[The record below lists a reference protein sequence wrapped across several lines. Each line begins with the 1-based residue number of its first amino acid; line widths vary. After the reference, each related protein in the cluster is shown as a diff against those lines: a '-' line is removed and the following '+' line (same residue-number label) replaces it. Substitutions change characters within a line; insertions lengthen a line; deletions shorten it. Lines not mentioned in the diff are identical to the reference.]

1 MADSDSANSTKDVN
15 RERRFIIVCVCLFVC
30 LFVYAGVSPANVKIL
45 NCQIN
50 L

>member
-1 MADSDSANSTKDVN
+1 MAESDSANSTKDVN
-15 RERRFIIVCVCLFVC
+15 RERRFIIVCVFVC
-30 LFVYAGVSPANVKIL
+30 LFVYAGVSPANFKIL